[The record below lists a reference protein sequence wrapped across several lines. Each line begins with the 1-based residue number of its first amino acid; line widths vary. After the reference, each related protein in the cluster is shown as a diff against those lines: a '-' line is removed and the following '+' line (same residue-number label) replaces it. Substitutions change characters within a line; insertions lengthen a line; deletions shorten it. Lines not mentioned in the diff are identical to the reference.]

1 MQDLVNSRAVLWETD
16 VFMNKNP
23 LFVTVLGQSVVFKNI
38 KCYNCH
44 IYYTKITKFKAKSKK
59 GWRKM
64 KFGIVSDSSCDLNAE
79 YTQREQVSVVSFYVS
94 FDGEHYLKE
103 GKEAGI
109 TEFYQKM
116 ADNPDCYPKTSMPS
130 IQDYMDAFR
139 PFAEQGMPVLCICL
153 TKTFSGSMQS
163 AVSAK
168 AEIEEEFPEAE
179 IYVMDSQLVT
189 GLQGSLVKE
198 AVCLRNAG
206 LELDEA
212 VRALEDVRATGHIFF
227 TTKDLKYLE
236 HGGRIGK
243 AACLA
248 GSMLNIKPI
257 LQFYDKEL
265 GSTELCRGRK
275 KSLHKIIEK
284 FLDFVEKEKINLE
297 EYSLMTGQGLAVEDY
312 EVFKEELRAELHKRG
327 FAIDTWDEIQI
338 GATIGV
344 HTGPYPLGVGILKK
358 CER

>member
-1 MQDLVNSRAVLWETD
+1 MR
-16 VFMNKNP
+16 
-23 LFVTVLGQSVVFKNI
+23 
-38 KCYNCH
+38 
-44 IYYTKITKFKAKSKK
+44 
-59 GWRKM
+59 
-64 KFGIVSDSSCDLNAE
+64 FGIVTDSSCDLPE
-79 YTQREQVSVVSFYVS
+79 SYTARENVSVVSFYVS
-94 FDGEHYLKE
+94 FDGENYLRE

-130 IQDYMDAFR
+130 VQDYIDAFR
-139 PFAEQGMPVLCICL
+139 PLVKKDLPVLCICL
-153 TKTFSGSMQS
+153 TKHFSGSMQA

-168 AEIEEEFPEAE
+168 EEVEEEFPLAKIE
-179 IYVMDSQLVT
+179 VVDSQLVT
-189 GLQGSLVKE
+189 GLQGLFVKE
-198 AVCLRNAG
+198 AVKLRNQDVD
-206 LELDEA
+206 LETA
-212 VRALEDVRATGHIFF
+212 VKALKKIRNTGQIFF

-257 LQFYDKEL
+257 LHFYNAEL

-284 FLDFVEKEKINLE
+284 FLDYVEKEQIDLSQ
-297 EYSLMTGQGLAVEDY
+297 YTLITGVGLMVPEFETFQEDL
-312 EVFKEELRAELHKRG
+312 KT
-327 FAIDTWDEIQI
+327 AIKKKGYNIEAWDTMQI

-344 HTGPYPLGVGILKK
+344 HTGPYPMGLGILKK
-358 CER
+358 CEI